1 MHCFKQRWQ
10 HFINLANLLQSRT
23 TTSRSIYPFPATPIS
38 PNTNLWLQSLYS
50 LSINLSKFLKHT
62 LTYQQIVP

>member
-1 MHCFKQRWQ
+1 MHCRKQRWQ
-10 HFINLANLLQSRT
+10 RFINAANFFQSRT
-23 TTSRSIYPFPATPIS
+23 TSCSTWPFPSTPIS

-62 LTYQQIVP
+62 LTYHQIIP